1 MDAVL
6 KFESLVGIELAD
18 IHAAFVDAFSEYEV
32 PMEMPIERLQ
42 GMLTTRDYRP
52 ELSTACLVD
61 GRIVGFVLV
70 GGRLID
76 GQLQVYDCATGVIR
90 AFQHQ
95 KIGSQLLPRALERV
109 RVAGAQRFVLEVLE
123 HNTAAQ
129 ALYTKH
135 GFAIT
140 RSLRCYQTTLDA
152 LAPTDGAIAH
162 HATALA
168 AVDEVAYNSFAP
180 TWQNSLASYRHAPD
194 AYHVVALM
202 QADTVTAYG
211 IIHRESGSVLQMGVH
226 PAHRESGLLAPL
238 VAQLAQAV
246 ETRQLRIVNIEA
258 NAWLDRQLV
267 AHGWQNFVNQYEM
280 EVRFDA

>member
-1 MDAVL
+1 MEIRDL
-6 KFESLVGIELAD
+6 LGIELAD
-18 IHAAFVDAFSEYEV
+18 IHTAFVDAFSEYEV
-32 PMEMPIERLQ
+32 PIEMPIERLQ

-52 ELSTACLVD
+52 DLSTACMVD
-61 GRIVGFVLV
+61 GRMVGFVLV

-95 KIGSQLLPRALERV
+95 KIGSQLLPLALERV
-109 RVAGAQRFVLEVLE
+109 RVAGAKRFVLEVLE

-140 RSLRCYQTTLDA
+140 RSLRCYQTTLDD
-152 LAPTDGAIAH
+152 LAPINAEVTHQPA
-162 HATALA
+162 ALA
-168 AVDEVAYNSFAP
+168 AVDAVAYNSFVL
-180 TWQNSLASYRHAPD
+180 TWQNSLASYQHAPD

-202 QADTVTAYG
+202 RDGVVAAYG
-211 IIHRESGSVLQMGVH
+211 IIHRESGSILQMGVH

-258 NAWLDRQLV
+258 DAWLDRQLV

-280 EVRFDA
+280 ELRFDG